1 MLGRASGSKVPEPQ
15 RTSRVCCCRIPLALA
30 RREDSD
36 DADEGLGG
44 KRNDL
49 GAEEA
54 Q

>member
-1 MLGRASGSKVPEPQ
+1 MGLSCNAGGSDQSCVLLSD
-15 RTSRVCCCRIPLALA
+15 TSRLP